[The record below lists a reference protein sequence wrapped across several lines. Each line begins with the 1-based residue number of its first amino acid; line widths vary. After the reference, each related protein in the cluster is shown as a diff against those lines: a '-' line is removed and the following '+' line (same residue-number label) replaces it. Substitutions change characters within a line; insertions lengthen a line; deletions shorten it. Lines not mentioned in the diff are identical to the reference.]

1 MGEDLEFLTQDA
13 AHGRKVEIVLQWI
26 KVHVVDVMDEGLLNV
41 PAPIL
46 TRVFQELGAGLVHY
60 REAMQVV
67 IWPFPYP
74 YAQMCVVLTTL
85 HMLFTPFVLSQ
96 LNVHIS
102 VCVVLTL
109 ISVLC
114 MKGLDLVAAELQNPF
129 GDDANDLPTL
139 EMHHEMN
146 QILTLLLNPHTSK
159 VPRLLPTA
167 RLSHHDLVGINDENQ
182 ERMNLSKGSH

>member
-26 KVHVVDVMDEGLLNV
+26 KVLVVEVMDEGLLNV

-67 IWPFPYP
+67 IWPFPFP
-74 YAQMCVVLTTL
+74 YAQMCVMLTTV
-85 HMLFTPFVLSQ
+85 HMIITPFVLCQ
-96 LNVHIS
+96 LTTYIWS
-102 VCVVLTL
+102 CVLLTL
-109 ISVLC
+109 TSVLC

-129 GDDANDLPTL
+129 GDV
-139 EMHHEMN
+139 E
-146 QILTLLLNPHTSK
+146 
-159 VPRLLPTA
+159 
-167 RLSHHDLVGINDENQ
+167 
-182 ERMNLSKGSH
+182 